1 MNRLL
6 LSPDSEYHRG
16 PEPPATEVL
25 EIESKTNTSLGE
37 QLTHQFR
44 LALLVGALGVNM
56 AIGGHMKAARHALA
70 QSGKLNN
77 KEKMPADQKKLRRRK
92 RKKK

>member
-1 MNRLL
+1 MNRLPN
-6 LSPDSEYHRG
+6 SPDSGY
-16 PEPPATEVL
+16 PKNPKPPATEVL
-25 EIESKTNTSLGE
+25 AVDSKTNISFGE

-44 LALLVGALGVNM
+44 LALLVGALGLNM
-56 AIGGHMKAARHALA
+56 AMGGHMKAARHSLA
-70 QSGKLNN
+70 QSGKLNG